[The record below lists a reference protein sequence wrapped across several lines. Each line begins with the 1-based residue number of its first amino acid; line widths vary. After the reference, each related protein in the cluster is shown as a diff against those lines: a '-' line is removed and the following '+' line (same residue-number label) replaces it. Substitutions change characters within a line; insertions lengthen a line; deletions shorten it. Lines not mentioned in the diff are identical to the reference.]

1 MFWTAIL
8 KLALYALEEFGDDI
22 VKSTKNPFDDVALKA
37 VVNALK
43 LYTNTSNHS
52 RKSSSS
58 THPTPS
64 LLD

>member
-1 MFWTAIL
+1 MFWNAVL

-43 LYTNTSNHS
+43 L
-52 RKSSSS
+52 
-58 THPTPS
+58 S
-64 LLD
+64 LKAVVNALKLLKF

>member
-1 MFWTAIL
+1 MFWNAVL

-43 LYTNTSNHS
+43 LL
-52 RKSSSS
+52 KF
-58 THPTPS
+58 
-64 LLD
+64 

>member
-8 KLALYALEEFGDDI
+8 KIALYALEEFGDDI

-43 LYTNTSNHS
+43 LL
-52 RKSSSS
+52 KF
-58 THPTPS
+58 
-64 LLD
+64 

>member
-1 MFWTAIL
+1 MFWNAVL

-43 LYTNTSNHS
+43 LLKKIVVYKKLKNGGLSW
-52 RKSSSS
+52 
-58 THPTPS
+58 
-64 LLD
+64 